1 MMRTFALLNSVSL
14 ALAGT
19 VLFDGRFNDMT
30 SSAELDA
37 WSFSNPVGPYQ
48 YYIHGPDTAAS
59 YVNLDPTF
67 KNPADTGSSKG
78 VKISLTDNAFWNGQN
93 MRRTELIPQTSAAI
107 NAGKVFYHFSM
118 SRAATNA
125 PSESHEHQIAF
136 FESHFTEMK
145 SGWQSGAPGTTD
157 PLLRWVVSGS
167 TEWNVTWEADV
178 WHNVA
183 YEIDFSAGS
192 VAFYHSTGAD
202 DLALTVPAVPVSAS
216 SDGKDWH
223 LGMLELPRDGFPFV
237 NEDIFFSGVYIESGD
252 ITLSVAGPGGA
263 SSPAVSSSAAAVP
276 VATSTAAPVA
286 ASSSVAAV
294 PVSSSAP
301 VVVEPS
307 SPIPTPVSTPAPV
320 ETSIEASSPSTIA
333 ISSPVATPVAS
344 SPAVIV
350 PEPSTTFSTAIASA
364 TSTPVEDDDEDCE
377 YYE

>member
-1 MMRTFALLNSVSL
+1 MMRVFALFNSVSL

-30 SSAELDA
+30 SSSELDA

-48 YYIHGPDTAAS
+48 YYIHGPDKAAS
-59 YVNLDPTF
+59 YVNLDSTF

-78 VKISLTDNAFWNGQN
+78 VKISLTENAFWNGQN
-93 MRRTELIPQTSAAI
+93 MRRTELMPQTSAAI

-145 SGWQSGAPGTTD
+145 SGWQSGATGTTD

-202 DLALTVPAVPVSAS
+202 DLVLTVPAVPVSAK

-263 SSPAVSSSAAAVP
+263 SSPVVSSSAPSAPIAS
-276 VATSTAAPVA
+276 STAAAPVV

-294 PVSSSAP
+294 PTTSSAP
-301 VVVEPS
+301 VV
-307 SPIPTPVSTPAPV
+307 
-320 ETSIEASSPSTIA
+320 EAN
-333 ISSPVATPVAS
+333 PVATSETMVSPPTTPITEPIVTPIAS
-344 SPAVIV
+344 SSAVV
-350 PEPSTTFSTAIASA
+350 APEPSTTFSSAVTSA
-364 TSTPVEDDDEDCE
+364 TSAPIEDDGEGCE